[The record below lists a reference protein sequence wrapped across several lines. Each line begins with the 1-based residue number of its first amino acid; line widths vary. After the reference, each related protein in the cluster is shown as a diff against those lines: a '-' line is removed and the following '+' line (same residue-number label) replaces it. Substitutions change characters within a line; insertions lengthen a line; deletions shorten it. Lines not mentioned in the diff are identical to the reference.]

1 MLEKVYGIDL
11 GTTNSAIAIFERG
24 EAKILKNMDDDEV
37 TPSVV
42 VFTGV
47 SSDGKDEFLVGEQAK
62 NMAAACLEQ
71 VVQFVKRNMG
81 NHGEIYNFTAPSGK
95 DYTPEMISSLILRK
109 ICKDAEQY
117 DGENLVKM

>member
-47 SSDGKDEFLVGEQAK
+47 SCCIG
-62 NMAAACLEQ
+62 
-71 VVQFVKRNMG
+71 
-81 NHGEIYNFTAPSGK
+81 
-95 DYTPEMISSLILRK
+95 
-109 ICKDAEQY
+109 
-117 DGENLVKM
+117 

>member
-62 NMAAACLEQ
+62 NMAAACPEQ
-71 VVQFVKRNMG
+71 VVQFVKYG
-81 NHGEIYNFTAPSGK
+81 HYSEQYKDSGK
-95 DYTPEMISSLILRK
+95 MLAGI
-109 ICKDAEQY
+109 Y
-117 DGENLVKM
+117 DIGR